1 MCAKMLSAG
10 SGRRNGGFTLI
21 ELLVV
26 VGIVGLLM
34 ALLMPAVQSARESA
48 RATACRNHV
57 GQLTKAVLAH
67 ESSQRHFPSGGWGD
81 AWLAVAE
88 RGSDARQPGG
98 WTFGILP
105 FLEQATLMEM
115 VAGVTAGDV
124 VARYR
129 ELVASP
135 VTLFACPSRRSS
147 SALPLPAGSFRAAL
161 DTSVS
166 LSVATRS
173 DYAANAGTSA
183 SCPPLT
189 IYRAIASD
197 PAVASKSVQICH
209 ANEGKKEG
217 TTQTVSISA
226 MFGNGG
232 HGNHSGDHVGVCS
245 SCSDPVVVNSPASL
259 SEGDS
264 WTRDSVAAK
273 VNRSD
278 GGLPDLQDGLVFRMS
293 ALTAGAVRD
302 GMSTT
307 YLLGEKY
314 VAGGLA
320 GAGTDAGDTA
330 PLFVGY
336 SDDNLRW
343 AYDPPLRDERGKSLP
358 QAFGSPHIGGVNM
371 SFADWSVRSIPFEI
385 DPAVHKALAGRNDRI
400 VVSPP

>member
-1 MCAKMLSAG
+1 MSAEMPSSG
-10 SGRRNGGFTLI
+10 SARRNGGFTLI

-26 VGIVGLLM
+26 ICIIALIV
-34 ALLMPAVQSARESA
+34 ALIIPAVQSARESA
-48 RATACRNHV
+48 RVTACRNHL
-57 GQLTKAVLAH
+57 GQLTKAVLLH
-67 ESSQRHFPSGGWGD
+67 ESSLRYFPSAGWGD
-81 AWLAVAE
+81 AWLGVAE

-98 WTFGILP
+98 WTFGTLP
-105 FLEQATLMEM
+105 FLEQATLMEL

-129 ELVASP
+129 ELAASP

-147 SALPLPAGSFRAAL
+147 SALPLPAGSFLAAL
-161 DTSVS
+161 DTPVS

-183 SCPPLT
+183 SCPPLN

-209 ANEGKKEG
+209 ATAGGDGN
-217 TTQTVSISA
+217 TITVSISA

-232 HGNHSGDHVGVCS
+232 HGNHSDDHVGVCS
-245 SCSDPVVVNSPASL
+245 SCSDPVVVSSPASL
-259 SEGDS
+259 SDGDS
-264 WTRDSVAAK
+264 WTRDSVAAR

-278 GGLPDLQDGLVFRMS
+278 GGLPDLQDGLIFRMS

-343 AYDPPLRDERGKSLP
+343 AYDPPLRDERGVSRP

-371 SFADWSVRSIPFEI
+371 SFADGSVRSIPYDI
-385 DPAVHKALAGRNDRI
+385 DPTVHNALAGRNDKI
-400 VVSPP
+400 VVTPP